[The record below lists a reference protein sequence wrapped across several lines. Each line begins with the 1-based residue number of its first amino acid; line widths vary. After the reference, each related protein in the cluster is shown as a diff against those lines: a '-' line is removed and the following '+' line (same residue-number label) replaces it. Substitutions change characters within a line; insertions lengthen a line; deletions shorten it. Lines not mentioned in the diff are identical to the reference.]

1 MPRDAGT
8 AKGGVVGAVHRLLGH
23 RRTAGR
29 VMAVGIAVSLLA
41 LTVALAATSSGT
53 AVTIFVVLLLVSCLA
68 SCVTVWLVS
77 EHDAAAL
84 ERQIDALR
92 DRRSPPA

>member
-1 MPRDAGT
+1 MPRDAGKT
-8 AKGGVVGAVHRLLGH
+8 AKGGIVGAVQRMLRH

-29 VMAVGIAVSLLA
+29 AMGVGIAVSLLA
-41 LTVALAATSSGT
+41 LAVALASTSGGT
-53 AVTIFVVLLLVSCLA
+53 AVSIFVAFLLVSCLA

-92 DRRSPPA
+92 DRGTP

>member
-1 MPRDAGT
+1 MSRDTGT
-8 AKGGVVGAVHRLLGH
+8 VKDGIVGAVHRMLRH
-23 RRTAGR
+23 RRAAGR
-29 VMAVGIAVSLLA
+29 VMVVGIAVSLFA
-41 LTVALAATSSGT
+41 LFVALAATSSGT
-53 AVTIFVVLLLVSCLA
+53 AVTIFVGLLLVSCLA

-92 DRRSPPA
+92 DRR

>member
-1 MPRDAGT
+1 MSRDAGT
-8 AKGGVVGAVHRLLGH
+8 VKGGIVGAVHRLLRH
-23 RRTAGR
+23 LRTAGR
-29 VMAVGIAVSLLA
+29 VMAVGIAVSLFA
-41 LTVALAATSSGT
+41 LFVALVGTSSGT
-53 AVTIFVVLLLVSCLA
+53 AVTIFVALLLVSCLA

-92 DRRSPPA
+92 NRRSPSP